1 MTWHFTITDISKT
14 WVKENIDNIV
24 ADYLRRWLGIPVSGT
39 LDICML
45 SRDKLGLNII
55 EPSTKFTQCQY
66 IIRNALK
73 TSTSSDTK
81 AIHALTS
88 IGSKLQYDR
97 LRSTKGVVKEKR
109 EEKGT

>member
-14 WVKENIDNIV
+14 WVEQIDNIV
-24 ADYLRRWLGIPVSGT
+24 AYYLRRWLEIPVSGT
-39 LDICML
+39 LDICIL

-73 TSTSSDTK
+73 TSTNSDTK
-81 AIHALTS
+81 ATHALTS

-97 LRSTKGVVKEKR
+97 LRSTKEVVKVMR
-109 EEKGT
+109 EEQ